1 MLNGDRKDKT
11 ERQRHGNA
19 VPTRPG
25 KTSIGTDRLGGKKE
39 SQFLS
44 PPRLLV

>member
-25 KTSIGTDRLGGKKE
+25 KTSIGTDGLGGERRKA
-39 SQFLS
+39 SSFLPLS
-44 PPRLLV
+44 R